1 MTLQL
6 SVKVGS
12 SGSER
17 LAIQSVLFLVMS
29 EQRDTEIGVFDR
41 VFNGAARARRE
52 LVAQMERNG
61 SGQQV
66 DSFIVAFSRYPMDS
80 LPQ

>member
-1 MTLQL
+1 
-6 SVKVGS
+6 
-12 SGSER
+12 
-17 LAIQSVLFLVMS
+17 MS

-66 DSFIVAFSRYPMDS
+66 DSFIVAFSQYPMDS
-80 LPQ
+80 LPQWRAKNGKPLTSNAWLNNVDHNYG

>member
-1 MTLQL
+1 MGLQL
-6 SVKVGS
+6 PVKVGS

-29 EQRDTEIGVFDR
+29 EQRDAEIGVFDR

-52 LVAQMERNG
+52 LVAQMERND
-61 SGQQV
+61 SGQHV
-66 DSFIVAFSRYPMDS
+66 DSFIVPFSQYPMDS

>member
-17 LAIQSVLFLVMS
+17 LAIQSILFLVTS

-41 VFNGAARARRE
+41 VFNAAARARRE
-52 LVAQMERNG
+52 LMAQMERNY

-66 DSFIVAFSRYPMDS
+66 DSFIATFSQYPMDS